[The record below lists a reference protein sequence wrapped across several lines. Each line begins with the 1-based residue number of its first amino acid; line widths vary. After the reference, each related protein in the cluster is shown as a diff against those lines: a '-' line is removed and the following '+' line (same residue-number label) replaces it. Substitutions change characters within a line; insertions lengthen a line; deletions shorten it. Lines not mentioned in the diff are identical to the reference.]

1 MDVVDTWTGALAA
14 TLRRAYHYSQQ
25 GFAERLGVSP
35 RTVAKWDG
43 CPTMQQDP
51 ETQQLL
57 SIHLWQAPDYVKARF
72 ALLLQQQAT
81 RPQQPAPAP
90 QEWTDDDMNRR
101 ELLRLFTM
109 AGAVIAT
116 PQASDALDLDRLTT
130 NQTGRLDAETATQYE
145 ALNAHLWQVFM
156 LASSK
161 SKVYPLVQD
170 HLAALVEALQRS
182 ATEATHSRL
191 CALAG
196 DLFQL
201 AGEIHFDANQYT
213 DAAHCYTLAASA
225 SKEAAAYDLWACA
238 MTRHAFIG
246 VYERDHAKAAP
257 MLDLAATLARRGDSS
272 LSTRHWVEVVR
283 AETLAGLGDFDGC
296 QRALDAA
303 EQVRN
308 LAGPAHNGGWLRF
321 DGSRLHEE
329 RGTCYVTLR
338 RPDLAETVLAE
349 ALTHQLTTRRRGG
362 VLVDL
367 ATLGIQRGDRDQTLD
382 YGRAALE
389 LARRTGSGVIGQ
401 KLRGL
406 QTQMANLPRDDRIA
420 TFNQDIDNLATAS

>member
-1 MDVVDTWTGALAA
+1 MEVVETWTGALAK
-14 TLRRAYHYSQQ
+14 TLRQAYHYSQE
-25 GFAERLGVSP
+25 GFAARLGVSA
-35 RTVAKWDG
+35 RTIAKWEE
-43 CPTMQQDP
+43 CPAMQQKP
-51 ETQQLL
+51 EQQQILDV
-57 SIHLWQAPDYVKARF
+57 HLWQAPDHVKARF
-72 ALLLQQQAT
+72 ALLIQQQAT
-81 RPQQPAPAP
+81 KPQPVPQ

-101 ELLRLFTM
+101 ELLRIFTM

-116 PQASDALDLDRLTT
+116 PQAEQALDLDRIAAR
-130 NQTGRLDAETATQYE
+130 TGRPDAETATQYE
-145 ALNAHLWQVFM
+145 MLNSHLWQVFM

-170 HLAALVEALQRS
+170 HLAALVESLQRS
-182 ATEATHSRL
+182 ATEATHRRL

-213 DAAHCYTLAASA
+213 DAAHCYSLAASA
-225 SKEAAAYDLWACA
+225 SREAGAYDLWACA

-246 VYERDHAKAAP
+246 VYEREYGKAVP
-257 MLDLAATLARRGDSS
+257 MLDLATNLSRRGDSG
-272 LSTRHWVEVVR
+272 LSTRHWVDVVR
-283 AETLAGLGDFDGC
+283 AEALAGLGDFDGC

-303 EQVRN
+303 EHVRD
-308 LAGPAHNGGWLRF
+308 LTGQIHNGGWLRF

-329 RGTCYVTLR
+329 RGACYTMLR
-338 RPDLAETVLAE
+338 RPDLAEVVLVD
-349 ALTHQLTTRRRGG
+349 ALTHNLSARRRAG

-367 ATLGIQRGDRDQTLD
+367 AALGVQRGEIDKTLEH
-382 YGRAALE
+382 GRAALE

-406 QTQMANLPRDDRIA
+406 QSHLADVTDNQVRSLNNDIA
-420 TFNQDIDNLATAS
+420 ELATVSGT

>member
-14 TLRRAYHYSQQ
+14 TLRRAYHYSQV
-25 GFAERLGVSP
+25 GFAERLGVDP
-35 RTVAKWDG
+35 RTVAKWEG
-43 CPTMQQDP
+43 NPALTQCPEQQQILD
-51 ETQQLL
+51 
-57 SIHLWQAPDYVKARF
+57 IHLWQAPDHVKARF

-81 RPQQPAPAP
+81 KPQPAPAP

-109 AGAVIAT
+109 AGAVIAA
-116 PQASDALDLDRLTT
+116 PGADQALDLDRLTSR
-130 NQTGRLDAETATQYE
+130 TGRLDAETAAQYE
-145 ALNAHLWQVFM
+145 TLNSHLWQVFM

-161 SKVYPLVQD
+161 AKVYPLVQD
-170 HLAALVEALQRS
+170 HLAAIVEGLQRS
-182 ATEATHSRL
+182 TTDATHKRL
-191 CALAG
+191 CALAA
-196 DLFQL
+196 DAFQL

-225 SKEAAAYDLWACA
+225 SKEAGAYDLWACA

-257 MLDLAATLARRGDSS
+257 MLDLAAQLARRGDSS
-272 LSTRHWVEVVR
+272 LSTRHWVSVVR

-303 EQVRN
+303 EQVRD
-308 LAGPAHNGGWLRF
+308 LAGPSHNGGWLRF

-329 RGTCYVTLR
+329 RGTCYIALR
-338 RPDLAETVLAE
+338 RPDLAEQVLTD
-349 ALTHQLTTRRRGG
+349 ALAHQLTTRRRGG

-389 LARRTGSGVIGQ
+389 LARRTGSGVIGH
-401 KLRGL
+401 KLRAL
-406 QTQMANLPRDDRIA
+406 QSQMAALPSDDGVA
-420 TFNQDIDNLATAS
+420 ALDNDITELATAS